1 MHRLFDSDASHC
13 FICYTFG
20 IGMIVL
26 LQLLGGAAVQ
36 FEWVLY
42 CRRWAGKG
50 MSYQGTPWCQLASL
64 SGLKSN

>member
-26 LQLLGGAAVQ
+26 LQLLGVAAVQ
-36 FEWVLY
+36 FEWLLY
-42 CRRWAGKG
+42 CRHMGRQGHELPRHSM
-50 MSYQGTPWCQLASL
+50 MSTSL
-64 SGLKSN
+64 IIRP

>member
-26 LQLLGGAAVQ
+26 LQLLGVAAVQ
-36 FEWVLY
+36 FE
-42 CRRWAGKG
+42 
-50 MSYQGTPWCQLASL
+50 
-64 SGLKSN
+64 